1 MIPKK
6 HLKSAGYDYSYY
18 NCIIQ
23 RAYFEETLPLYKKR
37 RDYYAEIIMQD
48 NPNQSKALIF
58 SINHPNIRLLMVR
71 REVIYPLMY
80 VVVLQIVGS

>member
-1 MIPKK
+1 MTTPITIALSKGHILRRPF
-6 HLKSAGYDYSYY
+6 LCIKS
-18 NCIIQ
+18 
-23 RAYFEETLPLYKKR
+23 
-37 RDYYAEIIMQD
+37 AEIIMQD

-71 REVIYPLMY
+71 REVIYLLMY

>member
-1 MIPKK
+1 MTTPITIALSKG
-6 HLKSAGYDYSYY
+6 HILRRLFLCIKS
-18 NCIIQ
+18 
-23 RAYFEETLPLYKKR
+23 
-37 RDYYAEIIMQD
+37 AEIIMQD